1 MQIKRAADQTLI
13 AFACH
18 VELLRAVDIA
28 RVESGDDRSS
38 FIRKAVFAELK
49 ERRQPVEEAW
59 INPPDRA
66 KKARYPAIPPAHL
79 AKAGKSAVLAAAP
92 VAAPAGRKPKGPAP
106 KAAAKYAPKRTV
118 ASPSGKTSAP
128 APRGRK
134 R

>member
-79 AKAGKSAVLAAAP
+79 ATAGKSAAPAAAP
-92 VAAPAGRKPKGPAP
+92 VGSKPKGSAP
-106 KAAAKYAPKRTV
+106 KADAKYAPKRKA